1 MFEEVLSAP
10 DTQSSENIV
19 DVVERR
25 EWPEKP
31 QLKKSREIAKR
42 ITPADER
49 DIDELIPKT
58 KITIK
63 IDDRFTVKAKHY
75 IGSVDFQDAGFKLN
89 VLPKIFQHDEDK
101 NKKTAAVI
109 DFANGLSLEDIM
121 ESQENYY
128 KHDIEPLLNDVLYQ
142 QLVRDADYLHRRG
155 LLRSYVLHTENMTS
169 LRGKLLFQYQMLND
183 VRRNPKFFCEY
194 DELEYDNAENRT
206 ILQALT
212 VVRRVKRKNIG
223 LSDRQK
229 EWRDKIKN
237 ESGTLAEHF
246 SEVVQKK
253 EVSRPER
260 LQLMQNHTRQNY
272 YYKNVLRVSNQIIDS
287 MGISDIYRGGAAHV
301 MAFLTNMDKIY
312 EKFVQRL
319 FEEYYV
325 HPKQVNRQIPRDAW
339 KTNEFTD
346 KKMYPDIII
355 RDGNVVKKIIDAKHK
370 PKIEVS
376 DLYQLGFYMHEY
388 SLVDQA
394 ENDEGIEESFAILPR
409 YKDHEKIW
417 HEKEGSYE
425 AAMTEKKVHVKRL
438 DVNDCVKEI
447 RDGNV
452 GRLEAIVKKLTD

>member
-142 QLVRDADYLHRRG
+142 QLVRDADYL
-155 LLRSYVLHTENMTS
+155 
-169 LRGKLLFQYQMLND
+169 
-183 VRRNPKFFCEY
+183 
-194 DELEYDNAENRT
+194 
-206 ILQALT
+206 
-212 VVRRVKRKNIG
+212 
-223 LSDRQK
+223 
-229 EWRDKIKN
+229 
-237 ESGTLAEHF
+237 
-246 SEVVQKK
+246 
-253 EVSRPER
+253 
-260 LQLMQNHTRQNY
+260 
-272 YYKNVLRVSNQIIDS
+272 
-287 MGISDIYRGGAAHV
+287 
-301 MAFLTNMDKIY
+301 
-312 EKFVQRL
+312 
-319 FEEYYV
+319 
-325 HPKQVNRQIPRDAW
+325 
-339 KTNEFTD
+339 
-346 KKMYPDIII
+346 
-355 RDGNVVKKIIDAKHK
+355 
-370 PKIEVS
+370 
-376 DLYQLGFYMHEY
+376 
-388 SLVDQA
+388 
-394 ENDEGIEESFAILPR
+394 
-409 YKDHEKIW
+409 
-417 HEKEGSYE
+417 
-425 AAMTEKKVHVKRL
+425 
-438 DVNDCVKEI
+438 
-447 RDGNV
+447 
-452 GRLEAIVKKLTD
+452 